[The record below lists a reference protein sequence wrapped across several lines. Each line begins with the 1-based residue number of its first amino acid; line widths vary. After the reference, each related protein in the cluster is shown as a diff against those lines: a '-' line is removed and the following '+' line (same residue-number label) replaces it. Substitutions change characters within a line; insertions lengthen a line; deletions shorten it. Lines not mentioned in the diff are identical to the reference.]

1 VNARPPAPLVEASG
15 LSRTYRMGASVVP
28 AVQNISLSIAPGE
41 FVALKGPSGSGKTTL
56 LNLLGLLDRPDA
68 GVVRIEGKDGEAI
81 SEDERSDLRRDR
93 FGFVFQTFNLIPVLT
108 AEENVAYPM
117 ALAGLAAQARR
128 DRARELLASVGLAEK
143 VGVRPDQ
150 LSGGQRQRVSIARAL
165 ANGPSGVFADEPHGR
180 RDPRPHAGYQPGA
193 RGRIPL
199 RHARRARR
207 VAGAPGRDPP
217 RRRRRLGCGDMS
229 AFALAWR
236 NIVRQKRRSFLM
248 IAVVGLGFAAFA
260 LAGGFIAQSFEGLKE
275 GTIRS
280 VGDLQVVDRRAV
292 GKAEEATL
300 EYGLPEAKR
309 ARALAAADPD
319 VSAVLPRIDFVGLA
333 TTGAKSVPFLGV
345 GVDAGPAAAVTLA
358 PELIASG
365 KYLAGDGGDGVLLGT
380 GLAAA
385 LNVKPGDR
393 VTLMATTPDGS
404 LNALDGIVQGLAD
417 VRIKELNDRYVAA
430 GIGLVSR
437 LLQSSETVTKL
448 VVFLKPG
455 AKEDRVAARI
465 EKAFQAGGYT
475 VAVRHWRELAT
486 FYEQVKLLYI
496 GIFGF
501 VGTVLVI
508 IVILSAAIVMTMAVT
523 ERTREIGTLRAIG
536 TRPSGI
542 LRMFLAE
549 GVVIALAGCA
559 AGMVLALVV
568 RAALNASG
576 IVLPPPPG
584 ATHGMP
590 INVKLYPL
598 AYAAGVAAM
607 LLTMTIASYFP
618 ARRAS
623 RVPIVDALTHV

>member
-1 VNARPPAPLVEASG
+1 
-15 LSRTYRMGASVVP
+15 
-28 AVQNISLSIAPGE
+28 
-41 FVALKGPSGSGKTTL
+41 
-56 LNLLGLLDRPDA
+56 
-68 GVVRIEGKDGEAI
+68 
-81 SEDERSDLRRDR
+81 
-93 FGFVFQTFNLIPVLT
+93 
-108 AEENVAYPM
+108 
-117 ALAGLAAQARR
+117 
-128 DRARELLASVGLAEK
+128 
-143 VGVRPDQ
+143 
-150 LSGGQRQRVSIARAL
+150 
-165 ANGPSGVFADEPHGR
+165 
-180 RDPRPHAGYQPGA
+180 
-193 RGRIPL
+193 
-199 RHARRARR
+199 
-207 VAGAPGRDPP
+207 
-217 RRRRRLGCGDMS
+217 MS

-236 NIVRQKRRSFLM
+236 NLVRQRRRSLLM
-248 IAVVGLGFAAFA
+248 IAVVTFGFAAFA

-300 EYGLPEAKR
+300 EFGLPSAKR
-309 ARALAAADPD
+309 ARSLAASDPD
-319 VSAVLPRIDFVGLA
+319 VSAVLPRIDFVGLV

-345 GVDAGPAAAVTLA
+345 GVDPGPEAAATLA

-365 KYLAGDGGDGVLLGT
+365 KYLSGDGGDGVILGT

-404 LNALDGIVQGLAD
+404 LNALDGVVEGLAD

-437 LLQSSETVTKL
+437 LLQSDETVSKL

-455 AKEDRVAARI
+455 AAE
-465 EKAFQAGGYT
+465 EKAAGRIGKALESAGYP
-475 VAVRHWRELAT
+475 VVVRRWRELAT

-501 VGTVLVI
+501 VGAVLVV

-542 LRMFLAE
+542 LKMFLAE
-549 GVVIALAGCA
+549 GVVIALGGCV
-559 AGMVLALVV
+559 AGMALALVV
-568 RAALNASG
+568 RAILNASG
-576 IVLPPPPG
+576 IILPPPPG

-598 AYAAGVAAM
+598 AYGAGVAAM
-607 LLTMTIASYFP
+607 LLTMAIASYFP

-623 RVPIVDALTHV
+623 RIAIVDALTHV